1 MSATILSRPQAAEV
15 LTQNPQPLLRRLKVE
30 ETDQE
35 IVISGT
41 VPSYYLKQ
49 LAQEAVRPILD
60 GRRVRNRIRVAE
72 PL

>member
-1 MSATILSRPQAAEV
+1 MSATIWSRPPAAEV
-15 LTQNPQPLLRRLKVE
+15 LTQNAQPLLRRLKVE

-60 GRRVRNRIRVAE
+60 GRRIRNRIRVSE

>member
-1 MSATILSRPQAAEV
+1 MSATTWSRPQAAEV
-15 LTQNPQPLLRRLKVE
+15 LTQSPLPLLRRLKVE

-49 LAQEAVRPILD
+49 LAQEAIRPILD
-60 GRRVRNRIRVAE
+60 GRRIRNRIRVSE